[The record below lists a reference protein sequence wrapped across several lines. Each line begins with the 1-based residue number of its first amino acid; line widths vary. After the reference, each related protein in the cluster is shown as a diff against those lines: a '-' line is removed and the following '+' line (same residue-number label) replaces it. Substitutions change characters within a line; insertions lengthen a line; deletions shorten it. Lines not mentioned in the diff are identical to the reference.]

1 MECLQVTD
9 GSSDCS
15 LLSVFAF
22 VCLWAALADNVK
34 ACGAEALALLCQL
47 KEQESVGTADCSRLR
62 AALDTVMALG
72 EVSEPLRESPRFI
85 IVTVD

>member
-1 MECLQVTD
+1 MARLTA
-9 GSSDCS
+9 
-15 LLSVFAF
+15 LYFVFIC
-22 VCLWAALADNVK
+22 VWAALADNVK

-72 EVSEPLRESPRFI
+72 EVREPLGDSPCFS
-85 IVTVD
+85 IVTEH